1 MKKLF
6 ILLLMITTYSIT
18 YAYEF
23 NTSDYLREQQE
34 SFNRTMEYNQMVNQ
48 NQRLYE
54 IKQQMEQQNSYRPT
68 YYSNDS
74 YQRPTYVQ
82 EKPLY
87 KFGSSSEL

>member
-6 ILLLMITTYSIT
+6 ILLLMITTCSMT

-54 IKQQMEQQNSYRPT
+54 MKQQMEQQNSYRPT
-68 YYSNDS
+68 HYSNDD

-87 KFGSSSEL
+87 KFGN

>member
-6 ILLLMITTYSIT
+6 ILLLMITTCSMA

-23 NTSDYLREQQE
+23 NTSDYLKEQQE
-34 SFNRTMEYNQMVNQ
+34 EFNRTMEYNQRANQ

-54 IKQQMEQQNSYRPT
+54 IQQQIKQQNSYRPT

-74 YQRPTYVQ
+74 YQKPTYVQ

-87 KFGSSSEL
+87 KFGN